1 MNLVFASGFL
11 IPQRLKGLD
20 YFRDVA
26 KQYPGALFPR
36 VALAGNVELRA
47 NQLAEQIE
55 AAFPEGRIDIIAHSM
70 GGLDARFLLSHNLRG
85 LTQRIATLS
94 TIATPHRGSPLAD
107 LLAGPTPLGPKRL
120 MYELIKDT
128 MARQGYAIGGL
139 ANLTTGAA
147 MTFNQQC
154 PDVPGVTYLAYAG
167 CGPRSYALRAGGW
180 VIERAASTADE
191 RQNDG
196 LVSVASAQWPGMQL
210 AEPPWPADHLA
221 ELGYDLD
228 RPGAKPNFD
237 YLGAMI
243 RVVERALAVTE
254 VAPLQQ
260 LAQGAP

>member
-11 IPQRLKGLD
+11 IPQSLKRLD

-55 AAFPEGRIDIIAHSM
+55 AAFPEGRIDIVAHSM
-70 GGLDARFLLSHNLRG
+70 GGLDARFLLSRNLRG
-85 LTQRIATLS
+85 LTPRIATLS
-94 TIATPHRGSPLAD
+94 TIATPHRGSPVAD
-107 LLAGPTPLGPKRL
+107 LLAGPTPLGPQR
-120 MYELIKDT
+120 MVYDIIKDT

-154 PDVPGVTYLAYAG
+154 PDVPRVSYFAYAG

-180 VIERAASTADE
+180 VIEKAASTADE

-196 LVSVASAQWPGMQL
+196 LVSVASAQWPGTQL
-210 AEPPWPADHLA
+210 AEPAWPADHLA
-221 ELGYDLD
+221 EVGYDLD

-243 RVVERALAVTE
+243 RVVERALAVIE
-254 VAPLQQ
+254 VGPLQQ